1 MTRTIAIVEDEQPI
15 ADVIARALEEHGFRT
30 ECFPAGEPFLATLR
44 HRVPSLCVMDL
55 GLPDIDGIGLLSR
68 IREVAPVPV
77 IILSGRQHPS
87 DRIVGL
93 ELGADDYVIKPFEPR
108 EVVARVRSV
117 LRRADADARA
127 SARTAS
133 AAPSAARF
141 AGWRFDAGAL
151 ALTAPD
157 GGSVELS
164 AAEARLMQAFL
175 EAPQR
180 VLSRDFLLTAA
191 GSEDSFD
198 RSIDVRVSRLR
209 KRLQGGDGAGK
220 RPLIRTVYGAGY
232 LLTCPVSWEEG

>member
-15 ADVIARALEEHGFRT
+15 ADLIARALGEHGFRT
-30 ECFPAGEPFLATLR
+30 ECFSAGEPFLAALR
-44 HRVPSLCVMDL
+44 RRVPSLCVLDL

-68 IREVAPVPV
+68 IREIAPVPV

-117 LRRADADARA
+117 LRRAEVDARA
-127 SARTAS
+127 PASTAS
-133 AAPSAARF
+133 TARF
-141 AGWRFDAGAL
+141 AGWSFDAGAL

-157 GGSVELS
+157 GVPVELS

-180 VLSRDFLLTAA
+180 VLSRDFLLAKA
-191 GSEDSFD
+191 GNEDSFD

-209 KRLQGGDGAGK
+209 KRLQAGEDAGRK
-220 RPLIRTVYGAGY
+220 ALIRTVYGAGY
-232 LLTCPVSWEEG
+232 LLTCTVSWEDT